1 VSRPGLALIMLV
13 MLGACTGTRAPDAAD
28 PPAQA
33 AVARRIVQLGNWLH
47 ETSGLAVSRR
57 HPGILWTHN
66 DSGGDPVIFATDT
79 LGADRGRF
87 ALAGAEN
94 RDWEDLAL
102 GPCPQGDCLYVAD
115 TGDNPER
122 RPTVTLY
129 RVAEPDPARPG
140 EIQNAERLEFRYP
153 DQPRDVEAIFV
164 APDTSVHLISK
175 GTRSEIVHYRLPAS
189 AWRAGQQATAERL
202 PMPTLPQAR
211 RRLVT
216 GATIGLDG
224 AVLLLT
230 YRDLWRLA
238 LAPDGALVSL
248 DPPLPCDLG
257 RALPQAEAVTWFGED
272 GAALLSSEAAEGQ
285 QAQLMLVRCP

>member
-1 VSRPGLALIMLV
+1 
-13 MLGACTGTRAPDAAD
+13 
-28 PPAQA
+28 
-33 AVARRIVQLGNWLH
+33 
-47 ETSGLAVSRR
+47 
-57 HPGILWTHN
+57 
-66 DSGGDPVIFATDT
+66 
-79 LGADRGRF
+79 
-87 ALAGAEN
+87 
-94 RDWEDLAL
+94 
-102 GPCPQGDCLYVAD
+102 
-115 TGDNPER
+115 
-122 RPTVTLY
+122 
-129 RVAEPDPARPG
+129 
-140 EIQNAERLEFRYP
+140 
-153 DQPRDVEAIFV
+153 
-164 APDTSVHLISK
+164 
-175 GTRSEIVHYRLPAS
+175 
-189 AWRAGQQATAERL
+189 
-202 PMPTLPQAR
+202 MPTLPQAR